1 MIAGAV
7 IRTPI
12 NTLVVPGV
20 PMLNHTAINGF
31 RDILTETCERQGW
44 HMPLPVRDYTVK
56 ILADKLDKNPWQP
69 EPSYAERYLTLKT
82 PTEALELGN
91 TCWFTRA
98 VFPEL
103 LERRGI
109 SSKYFVDMGQ
119 GCYSLVLKHTEHPA
133 ISILNKHFEFTAEV
147 VHTAVRSF
155 DQFREM
161 WDL

>member
-1 MIAGAV
+1 
-7 IRTPI
+7 
-12 NTLVVPGV
+12 
-20 PMLNHTAINGF
+20 MLNHTAINGF
-31 RDILTETCERQGW
+31 RDILKETFDRQGW
-44 HMPLPVRDYTVK
+44 TIPTDTLEYTVK

-82 PTEALELGN
+82 ATDALDLGN

-103 LERRGI
+103 MERRGLK
-109 SSKYFVDMGQ
+109 SSYFVQMGQ

-133 ISILNKHFEFTAEV
+133 VRTLYTHFEFTAEMAY
-147 VHTAVRSF
+147 TAVRHFNS
-155 DQFREM
+155 QREM